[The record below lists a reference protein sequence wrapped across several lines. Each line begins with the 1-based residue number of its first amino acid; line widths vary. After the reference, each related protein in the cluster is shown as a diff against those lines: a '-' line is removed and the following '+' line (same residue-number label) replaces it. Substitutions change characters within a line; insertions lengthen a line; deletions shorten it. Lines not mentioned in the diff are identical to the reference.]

1 MPRGDRTG
9 PRGEGPRTG
18 RGMGYCSGFNS
29 PGYTK
34 GTPRGGGG
42 FGRGAGFGRGPGRGF
57 GFGRGFAGRANPA
70 SYWGG
75 TNYGQATQS
84 EEEAK
89 QSEKQYLENEIEA
102 LEQELEAMKNRMREL
117 GEQGENR
124 GGN

>member
-1 MPRGDRTG
+1 MPYGDRTG

-18 RGMGYCSGFNS
+18 RGMGYCFGFNS

-34 GTPRGGGG
+34 GAPRGGGG

-57 GFGRGFAGRANPA
+57 GFNRRLAGRANPTGH
-70 SYWGG
+70 WEG
-75 TNYGQATQS
+75 TNYGRATQS
-84 EEEAK
+84 EEEAR
-89 QSEKQYLENEIEA
+89 QSEKQYLSNEIDA

-117 GEQGENR
+117 DEKGENR